1 MDLDLPSFLSA
12 AALLSSGLCVIATFC
27 AWLTVRRRSTL
38 EVRTGLPPISLLKP
52 VKGLEEDLERCLRSF
67 YDQDYD
73 GPREVVF
80 ASTERDDPALAVAR
94 RVAEDFPGV
103 VTRYVLTDPDYGYN
117 PKVSN
122 MAGALAAATHDLVLQ
137 SDANVWVPRDYLSRI
152 VSELENEKASVLSSL
167 VSGTG
172 EESHGAALE
181 NLQLSAFVA
190 PACCFA
196 LETAGI
202 PCVIGKSILFR
213 KSELAAH
220 GGLEPYKDVLAEDFL
235 LGRTFAEAGKKVVL
249 SATPVYNLNVKAT
262 FQRFFERHSRWLKM
276 RAVIHTPAFLADLLE
291 SPTPLLVLAFV
302 ASGFELRMAEWLA
315 VAVLAKAGLDAISIR
330 LVRGHAMELRH
341 LVVSP
346 LRDLFI
352 FGIWFYAA
360 FARTV
365 TWRGVRLRMGHDSTL
380 SPWEPNGAEK
390 LLRRLVGA

>member
-1 MDLDLPSFLSA
+1 MDLDLPSLLVSG
-12 AALLSSGLCVIATFC
+12 AALSSCLCVIATLC
-27 AWLTVRRRSTL
+27 AWLTVRRRGAL
-38 EVRTGLPPISLLKP
+38 ELREGLPPLSLIKP
-52 VKGLEEDLERCLRSF
+52 VKGLEEDLDRCLRSF

-73 GPREVVF
+73 GPRQVVF
-80 ASTERDDPALAVAR
+80 AAADRDDPALALAR
-94 RVAEDFPGV
+94 RVASDFPHV
-103 VTRYVLTDPDYGYN
+103 ETRFVISDPDYGYN

-122 MAGALAAATHDLVLQ
+122 MVGALAATAHDLVLQ
-137 SDANVWVPRDYLSRI
+137 SDANVWVPRDYLRRI
-152 VSELENEKASVLSSL
+152 VSELEQENASVLSSL

-172 EESHGAALE
+172 EVTHGAALE

-213 KSELAAH
+213 KSELLEH
-220 GGLEPYKDVLAEDFL
+220 GGFEPYKDALAEDFL

-249 SATPVYNLNVKAT
+249 SATPVYNLNVNAT
-262 FQRFFERHSRWLKM
+262 FQRFFERHSRWLMM
-276 RAVIHTPAFLADLLE
+276 RAVIHTPAFLADLFE
-291 SPTPLLVLAFV
+291 SPTPLLVLALL
-302 ASGFELRMAEWLA
+302 ASGFEPRIAGLLVLA
-315 VAVLAKAGLDAISIR
+315 VVAKAALDALSIR
-330 LVRGHAMELRH
+330 LVRGHSMALRH

-365 TWRGVRLRMGHDSTL
+365 TWRGVRLRMGQDSTL
-380 SPWEPNGAEK
+380 SPWEPNVAEK